1 MTPSTA
7 GITALP
13 SQPATW
19 VDVDLARIESNARV
33 LTRLATVPLMA
44 VVKANGYGHGAI
56 AAAMAALRGGAA
68 WCGVARSDEAMEL
81 RRGGV
86 GCPILLLGWPPPQT
100 LPELI
105 AAGVSL
111 TVWSLEQV
119 SEIAAAAR
127 TLGRRARV
135 HLKADTG
142 MSRLGLPPED
152 MVEFARAVAA
162 TQGVTQEGLF
172 THYACADDPASGV
185 TADQERRMSELAAAL
200 AAAGLRPGLVHAAN
214 SAATLTRPTSRFDL
228 VRVGIALYGLEPSPT
243 CPLPSGL
250 GAALSWRAV
259 LTQVKTLPAGRGVSY
274 GHTYTT
280 SRRERIGTVAV
291 GYGDGFRRSPGN
303 LALVGGKRVP
313 VVGRVCMDQVL
324 VQLDSVRE
332 ARAGD
337 EVVLIGEQ
345 AVERLRAEDLA
356 LAWGTI
362 TYEVV
367 CGIAARVPRRHV

>member
-1 MTPSTA
+1 MSPSAT
-7 GITALP
+7 GVPALP

-19 VDVDLARIESNARV
+19 VDVDLACVEHNART
-33 LTRLATVPLMA
+33 LARLVAVPLMA

-56 AAAMAALRGGAA
+56 AVAGAALRGGAA

-86 GCPILLLGWPPPQT
+86 GCPILLLGWAPSQT

-111 TVWSLEQV
+111 TVWSHEQV
-119 SEIAAAAR
+119 AEIAAAAR
-127 TLGRRARV
+127 TLGRRARLHIKV
-135 HLKADTG
+135 DTG
-142 MSRLGLPPED
+142 MSRLGLPPEEV
-152 MVEFARAVAA
+152 VEFARAVAA
-162 TQGVTQEGLF
+162 TEGVTQEGLF

-185 TADQERRMSELAAAL
+185 TADQERRLRELAAAL

-243 CPLPSGL
+243 CPLPADL
-250 GAALSWRAV
+250 HPALSWRAV

-274 GHTYTT
+274 GHAYTT
-280 SRRERIGTVAV
+280 SRSERIGTVAV

-324 VQLDSVRE
+324 VQLDSVPQ
-332 ARAGD
+332 AKAGD

-345 AVERLRAEDLA
+345 AAERLRAEELA
-356 LAWGTI
+356 RAWGTI
-362 TYEVV
+362 SYEVV
-367 CGIAARVPRRHV
+367 CGITARVPRRHV